1 MHPLIGTTQAQS
13 AFGQGDVA
21 EGIVCFYTAKEPG
34 TVGHTVVVG
43 GGGFSVA
50 LVLLLVA
57 GVLVTDVGG
66 ELQSAL
72 PVVAYFPF
80 HTFHVDGRDV
90 GILHRAFFLG
100 NAGLN
105 VVVYLAEKS
114 AHLVIECM
122 SIARV
127 PCAE

>member
-1 MHPLIGTTQAQS
+1 MLGGNACLVVIQAVSFPGQKVPVHPLIGTTQAQS

-66 ELQSAL
+66 ELQS
-72 PVVAYFPF
+72 
-80 HTFHVDGRDV
+80 
-90 GILHRAFFLG
+90 
-100 NAGLN
+100 
-105 VVVYLAEKS
+105 
-114 AHLVIECM
+114 
-122 SIARV
+122 
-127 PCAE
+127 PCQS